1 MKPTVNNNING
12 YIINAEAA
20 SARLGGLVVSEN
32 ICCCLCCCND
42 TGG

>member
-1 MKPTVNNNING
+1 MKPIVNNSING
-12 YIINAEAA
+12 YIINVEAN
-20 SARLGGLVVSEN
+20 SIRLGDFVASEN